1 MFSSLTLFLSETVSL
16 TPEFYSTKTLFPV
29 MGFVAYGVFGFCFK
43 HLLHF
48 EKSLRK
54 QKMVKYK
61 VINIVSN
68 IVSEKTYQMFLGN
81 TDRP

>member
-1 MFSSLTLFLSETVSL
+1 
-16 TPEFYSTKTLFPV
+16 

-81 TDRP
+81 TDRPLKPKKVQVEYPLSKNA

>member
-1 MFSSLTLFLSETVSL
+1 
-16 TPEFYSTKTLFPV
+16 
-29 MGFVAYGVFGFCFK
+29 MGFLAYRVFGFCLK

-54 QKMVKYK
+54 QKTVKYK

-68 IVSEKTYQMFLGN
+68 IVSEKTYQIFLGN
-81 TDRP
+81 TDRT